1 MEVDDHFELE
11 HLYLTDRKCR
21 TCEEVKDLISGFYRI
36 RKNKYNSSSYSYECK
51 QCTIKRVTKNRK
63 ENTIQCPKL
72 RMFTQIGSVHALFY
86 HLKIVQ
92 FINIFR

>member
-21 TCEEVKDLISGFYRI
+21 SCGEVKDLISGFYRI

-63 ENTIQCPKL
+63 EKYDPMSK
-72 RMFTQIGSVHALFY
+72 VKDVY
-86 HLKIVQ
+86 PDW
-92 FINIFR
+92 